1 MKKFITSLI
10 VLVTLSASAQCNQ
23 HVFSS
28 VGATKWTNFEYIDCD
43 GNIHNFGLPAGGYTI
58 IFCADIGTAF
68 ALNGDLIIL
77 DHKDIDIV
85 VQPKNNKVV
94 TFAKEIL
101 SDAVYGAES
110 RLLEFL
116 RKHGIIEYDS
126 IQGGNIY
133 GSLEGK
139 IMESDGTK
147 DSINATLL
155 NIHEWMKTEQSYI
168 QGTTAYEEM
177 QDDALIEPENK
188 DSTDLGEV
196 PQSAEKGS
204 ISTKTIFAPY
214 MYGRFAI

>member
-1 MKKFITSLI
+1 MALNVTIGEKPEEKKEANLTVEFK
-10 VLVTLSASAQCNQ
+10 
-23 HVFSS
+23 
-28 VGATKWTNFEYIDCD
+28 GEEKE
-43 GNIHNFGLPAGGYTI
+43 TI
-58 IFCADIGTAF
+58 EFKLKLRS

-94 TFAKEIL
+94 AFAKEVL
-101 SDAVYGAES
+101 NDAVYGAES

-116 RKHGIIEYDS
+116 RKNGIIEYDS

-139 IMESDGTK
+139 IMESSGGVDA
-147 DSINATLL
+147 INSTIL
-155 NIHEWMKTEQSYI
+155 NIHEWMQTEQSYI
-168 QGTTAYEEM
+168 QGTTAYEQME
-177 QDDALIEPENK
+177 DDALIDPDNQN
-188 DSTDLGEV
+188 STELGEV
-196 PQSAEKGS
+196 PQEAEKGS

>member
-1 MKKFITSLI
+1 MPLNIKIGSPEPVERPPDLKVELKGEEKE
-10 VLVTLSASAQCNQ
+10 TLDFQLKLRS
-23 HVFSS
+23 
-28 VGATKWTNFEYIDCD
+28 
-43 GNIHNFGLPAGGYTI
+43 
-58 IFCADIGTAF
+58 

-147 DSINATLL
+147 DPINATLL

-168 QGTTAYEEM
+168 QGTSAYEQM
-177 QDDALIEPENK
+177 QDDALVEPDNK